1 VKLIF
6 IWGSAASGK
15 LTVGQALAAQTG
27 IRLFHNHL
35 VVDALLE
42 KLAFGEPEFIRL
54 RQAMWM
60 TVFDRAAS
68 AGQSLIFTFQPEPT
82 VEAGFAERVKAVV
95 EGHGGAVRFV
105 RLLVSRETQDARIAN
120 DSRMAFRKLVSPEM
134 LRERRPGFEAA
145 EVAMPAAD
153 MVIDTELD
161 EAIEAARNIAEAFGL
176 PWVAGPR

>member
-1 VKLIF
+1 MKLIF

-54 RQAMWM
+54 REAMWM

-145 EVAMPAAD
+145 EAAMPAAD

>member
-1 VKLIF
+1 
-6 IWGSAASGK
+6 
-15 LTVGQALAAQTG
+15 
-27 IRLFHNHL
+27 
-35 VVDALLE
+35 
-42 KLAFGEPEFIRL
+42 
-54 RQAMWM
+54 
-60 TVFDRAAS
+60 
-68 AGQSLIFTFQPEPT
+68 
-82 VEAGFAERVKAVV
+82 
-95 EGHGGAVRFV
+95 
-105 RLLVSRETQDARIAN
+105 VSRETQDARIAN